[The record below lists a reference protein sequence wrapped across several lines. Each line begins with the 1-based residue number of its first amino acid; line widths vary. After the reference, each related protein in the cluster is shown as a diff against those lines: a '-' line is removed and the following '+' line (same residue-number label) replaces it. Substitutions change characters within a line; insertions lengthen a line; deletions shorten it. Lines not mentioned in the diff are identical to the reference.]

1 MLSTC
6 FKWMHERGHWLDDQS
21 FQTGQVDI
29 LFPDLNHMYII
40 LSPPIYFIGRF
51 KLWNINNNSKAKIS
65 NLKQF
70 FNLFVFLLLWW
81 KSLKLLNGLK
91 QKVAKFDLFKSLIPA
106 GADPCGTSFRCNFS
120 NPATSSLPVKYWTLC
135 RIHGLVN
142 WQLLRIQNL
151 WSWSLI
157 YSIILLM
164 INN

>member
-1 MLSTC
+1 MDAG
-6 FKWMHERGHWLDDQS
+6 ERLNDQS

-51 KLWNINNNSKAKIS
+51 KLWNINNNSKTKIS

-135 RIHGLVN
+135 GIHGLVN

-157 YSIILLM
+157 YSIILLT